1 MPNNK
6 LVVLTGSGISAE
18 SGLKTFRDSG
28 GLWEGYDINEVASI
42 DGWNRDPQKVLDFYN
57 HRREQAAKA
66 EPNEAHKA
74 LVRLEEKF
82 DVIVVTQNVDN
93 LHERAGSSRVLH
105 LHGELTKVRS
115 EVNEKLIQD
124 IGSNP
129 ISIGDLAEDGAQLR
143 PDIVWFGEMVPMM
156 EPAMK
161 LVSQA
166 DFLIVVGTS
175 LAVYPAASL
184 IHFCKEETQKFIID
198 PTIPQIDHAE
208 EWWIIQD
215 TACNGVPEIVEQLL
229 SLKNL

>member
-115 EVNEKLIQD
+115 EANETLIQD

-184 IHFCKEETQKFIID
+184 IHFCKEEM
-198 PTIPQIDHAE
+198 P
-208 EWWIIQD
+208 
-215 TACNGVPEIVEQLL
+215 
-229 SLKNL
+229 

>member
-1 MPNNK
+1 MLNSK

-28 GLWEGYDINEVASI
+28 GLWEGYDLNEVASI
-42 DGWNRDPQKVLDFYN
+42 AGWKRNPQKVLDFYN
-57 HRREQAAKA
+57 FRREQASNA

-115 EVNEKLIQD
+115 EANETLIQN

-129 ISIGDLAEDGAQLR
+129 ISIGDLAEDGEQLR

-198 PTIPQIDHAE
+198 PVILQIDKVE
-208 EWWIIQD
+208 EWWIIQN
-215 TACNGVPEIVEQLL
+215 TACKGVPELVEQLL
-229 SLKNL
+229 SL